1 MSDSKNR
8 SFMSPEAGVVLLVL
22 SCRLGLVLL
31 LLVGGSHSRL
41 LGISWKALIY
51 IRRQSVLLV
60 FALHRF
66 VRALA
71 TRTTVSHPKEDNR
84 LPDKHANRAG
94 GHADRDTDNDWQKD
108 KRKEVPGE
116 VHRLA
121 EEPSMMVTVS
131 SVMRLAEMPG
141 DDVIVCGQV
150 DDAAVFASVIV
161 LGESWWGMVRVR
173 VACKTVE
180 AAHAEAL
187 HLFGGVLGRMGC
199 GGGFGAGGGDGG
211 G

>member
-1 MSDSKNR
+1 
-8 SFMSPEAGVVLLVL
+8 
-22 SCRLGLVLL
+22 
-31 LLVGGSHSRL
+31 
-41 LGISWKALIY
+41 
-51 IRRQSVLLV
+51 
-60 FALHRF
+60 
-66 VRALA
+66 
-71 TRTTVSHPKEDNR
+71 
-84 LPDKHANRAG
+84 
-94 GHADRDTDNDWQKD
+94 
-108 KRKEVPGE
+108 
-116 VHRLA
+116 
-121 EEPSMMVTVS
+121 MMVTVS

-180 AAHAEAL
+180 AADAEAL